1 METMRKMELQ
11 RRARDGLEARDLLA
25 EKFGEAWLKEVEAK
39 TLSRLV
45 NAKGVEELTEVQA
58 DYKAAKRFWQ
68 SLVSVS
74 NAGKQ
79 ADARLRDL
87 QREERT

>member
-1 METMRKMELQ
+1 METVRKMELQ
-11 RRARDGLEARDLLA
+11 RRARDGLEARDLLTA
-25 EKFGEAWLKEVEAK
+25 RFGEQWLKEVEAK

-45 NAKGVEELTEVQA
+45 KAKGVEELIEVQA
-58 DYKAAKRFWQ
+58 DYKAATRFWQ

>member
-1 METMRKMELQ
+1 M
-11 RRARDGLEARDLLA
+11 LA
-25 EKFGEAWLKEVEAK
+25 EKFGEAWLKEVEVQ

-45 NAKGVEELTEVQA
+45 KAKGVEELIEVQA
-58 DYKAAKRFWQ
+58 DYKAATRFWQ

>member
-1 METMRKMELQ
+1 METVRKMELQ

-25 EKFGEAWLKEVEAK
+25 EKFGEAWFKEVEAK

-45 NAKGVEELTEVQA
+45 KAKGVEELIEVQA
-58 DYKAAKRFWQ
+58 DYKAAKHFWQ
-68 SLVSVS
+68 SLVSAS

>member
-1 METMRKMELQ
+1 METVRKMELQ

-25 EKFGEAWLKEVEAK
+25 EKFGEAGFKEVEAQ

-45 NAKGVEELTEVQA
+45 KAKGVEELIEVQA
-58 DYKAAKRFWQ
+58 DYKAAKHFRQ

>member
-1 METMRKMELQ
+1 M
-11 RRARDGLEARDLLA
+11 LA
-25 EKFGEAWLKEVEAK
+25 EKFGEAWLKEVEAQ

-45 NAKGVEELTEVQA
+45 KAKGVEELIEVQA

-68 SLVSVS
+68 SLVSAA